1 MAAPGRGTAL
11 FPPPPPVP
19 QPVRPVPASLP
30 PLPHAAVPP
39 PPTPANTTSRAP
51 PPGNTGGR
59 GLGAPQRQRQPDAA
73 RAHHREQ
80 HFDFR
85 TTRQQPRQHSD
96 GGPQQAWPEA
106 TLPLA
111 PAGHQQPDRL
121 DGGPQ
126 QAWLEATLP
135 LAPAG
140 HQQPDRLEAE
150 QRPLPRH
157 VGDGAPPQIEFEP
170 LSTVGEFLFQT
181 NPPHVPLEHYP
192 PMQPVLQIL
201 SDCASSNTMAF
212 PGEELVRVPRKPPPP
227 FFFFLG
233 PFFFLLLFSFFWVGR
248 HTSSLLASPQ
258 PPHMRHRG
266 CCTRAVLGCWLCG
279 PAVRQ
284 AMGPGLGGHPGRG
297 TAPVPCPHPPTPLLS
312 SSCHAIVS
320 QADVLALKS

>member
-111 PAGHQQPDRL
+111 RPGTSSRIGSKPSNGLCRATSAMGRRRKSSSSRCQPSASFSSRPTPRTCPSSTIL
-121 DGGPQ
+121 RCNRSCRYFPT
-126 QAWLEATLP
+126 APRPTRWLSPEKNWYVCP
-135 LAPAG
+135 G
-140 HQQPDRLEAE
+140 
-150 QRPLPRH
+150 
-157 VGDGAPPQIEFEP
+157 
-170 LSTVGEFLFQT
+170 
-181 NPPHVPLEHYP
+181 NPPHLSSSFW
-192 PMQPVLQIL
+192 VL
-201 SDCASSNTMAF
+201 S
-212 PGEELVRVPRKPPPP
+212 
-227 FFFFLG
+227 FFFF
-233 PFFFLLLFSFFWVGR
+233 FFPSFGWGGTQVR
-248 HTSSLLASPQ
+248 CW
-258 PPHMRHRG
+258 PHHSHPT
-266 CCTRAVLGCWLCG
+266 CVTAAVAHVQCSGAG
-279 PAVRQ
+279 SAVRLSGKPWGQ
-284 AMGPGLGGHPGRG
+284 DWADTRDGVRRLSPAPTHP
-297 TAPVPCPHPPTPLLS
+297 HL
-312 SSCHAIVS
+312 SCHLPATQSSVK
-320 QADVLALKS
+320 LMYLP